1 MARQNH
7 PINLDEQE
15 QILYNRIIDLARQVK
30 GKGSPRF
37 TAFLD
42 QRQQAVAL
50 YAIQSVGDCQGVFY
64 GGEGDSDRKVLGII
78 DGYAHLTEEMF
89 PITVLGVRF
98 PKDQRLSHRDFLGAL
113 MGLMIK
119 RELIGDILISE
130 GKGLIY
136 ALSSA
141 ATIIASELTQA
152 GRTQVSC
159 TIGKPAD
166 WQHEVNFEEINGTVS
181 SLRLDCI
188 VSHLLN
194 LSRDASDKLITSS
207 KVMNNSRLITDG
219 AKQVSQGDIISIRGY
234 GKYVIDEVGDRN
246 KKGRIRIYCKK
257 YA

>member
-1 MARQNH
+1 MSRQNH
-7 PINLDEQE
+7 PISLDEQE
-15 QILYNRIIDLARQVK
+15 QILFHRIADLARQAK

-50 YAIQSVGDCQGVFY
+50 YATQTAGDCQAVFF
-64 GGEGDSDRKVLGII
+64 GGEQGSERKVLGIS
-78 DGYAHLTEEMF
+78 DGFTPLSEEMF
-89 PITVLGVRF
+89 PIKVLGVCY

-130 GKGLIY
+130 GRGLIY
-136 ALSSA
+136 TLSSA
-141 ATIIASELTQA
+141 APLILTELTQA
-152 GRTQVSC
+152 GRIGVSC
-159 TIGKPAD
+159 TEGKPAD
-166 WQHEVNFEEINGTVS
+166 WQHKASFEEIAGTVS

-194 LSRDASDKLITSS
+194 LSRDASDKLIASS
-207 KVMNNSRLITDG
+207 KVMNNSRVITDG
-219 AKQVSQGDIISIRGY
+219 AKQVSLGDVISIRGY
-234 GKYVIDEVGDRN
+234 GKYIIDQIGDRN
-246 KKGRIRIYCKK
+246 KKARIRIYCKK

>member
-7 PINLDEQE
+7 PISLDESE
-15 QILYNRIIDLARQVK
+15 QILYNRILDLARQAK
-30 GKGSPRF
+30 SKGSPRF

-50 YAIQSVGDCQGVFY
+50 YAVQTAGECQAVFF
-64 GGEGDSDRKVLGII
+64 GGEEGSERKVLGLGS
-78 DGYAHLTEEMF
+78 DDFVLNQEMF
-89 PITVLGVRF
+89 PIKALTLGF
-98 PKDQRLSHRDFLGAL
+98 PKDQKLSHRDFLGAL

-130 GKGLIY
+130 GKGLLY
-136 ALSSA
+136 VLNPAAAL
-141 ATIIASELTQA
+141 ILSELTKA
-152 GRTQVSC
+152 GRTAVSC
-159 TIGKPAD
+159 TEGKPAD
-166 WQHEVNFEEINGTVS
+166 WQHAASFEEISGTVS

-194 LSRDASDKLITSS
+194 LSRESSDKLIAAS
-207 KVMNNSRLITDG
+207 KVMNNARVITDG

-234 GKYVIDEVGDRN
+234 GKYIIDEVGARN